1 MWQCHSLEDD
11 KRMKNLSVMIKPVSG
26 MCNMTCD
33 YCFYCDEAKKREK
46 KFYGL
51 MREETLKNIIRRTM
65 LQAEGVVSY
74 TGGPGIDKRN
84 LQIGRLLTCIN
95 FSSRNQMIDEKAS
108 F

>member
-51 MREETLKNIIRRTM
+51 MREETLKNIIRRTFSAWIGF
-65 LQAEGVVSY
+65 LSESSLVSAEV
-74 TGGPGIDKRN
+74 
-84 LQIGRLLTCIN
+84 
-95 FSSRNQMIDEKAS
+95 
-108 F
+108 